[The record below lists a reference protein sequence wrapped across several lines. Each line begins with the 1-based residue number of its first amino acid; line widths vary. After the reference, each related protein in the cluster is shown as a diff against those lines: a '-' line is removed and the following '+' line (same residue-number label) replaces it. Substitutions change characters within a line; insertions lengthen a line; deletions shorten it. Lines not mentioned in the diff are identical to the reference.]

1 MERRTSRRAR
11 KCTYCS
17 HLAPGLVLLW
27 ASWAY
32 LGQVFWTPGLSTS
45 VEVPSVAN
53 CARCMFTSAYRAPV
67 QPEPGT
73 LPRGRSGLRALAL
86 PMWKMATLGRS
97 ERRLRAGSHMWV
109 SPARPGGGEGKLVP
123 SQDSLLLGLL
133 SEKVHNGCPTE
144 TA

>member
-1 MERRTSRRAR
+1 MYLLLSSCARTRPSLGQLGIVGP
-11 KCTYCS
+11 S
-17 HLAPGLVLLW
+17 LLDPGLR
-27 ASWAY
+27 A
-32 LGQVFWTPGLSTS
+32 S

-53 CARCMFTSAYRAPV
+53 CAQCMFTSAYRAPV

-86 PMWKMATLGRS
+86 PMWKMATFGRP

-109 SPARPGGGEGKLVP
+109 SPARPGGGGGEGKLVP